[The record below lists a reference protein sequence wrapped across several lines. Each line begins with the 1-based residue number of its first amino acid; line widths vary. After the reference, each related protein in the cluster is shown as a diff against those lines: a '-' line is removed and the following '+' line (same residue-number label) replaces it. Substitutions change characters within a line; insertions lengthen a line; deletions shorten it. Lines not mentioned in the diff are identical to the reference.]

1 MDSFMTR
8 RIVLFTLLGLLLIA
22 GAVKGVS
29 YWTVGRFLIETNNA
43 YIESDRVLITPRVPG
58 YIAEVLVKDNQTVK
72 SGDILARLDSTEYR
86 AKVAEAQ
93 AAVGV
98 AQANIAAAR
107 ANTAR
112 QRSAIDEAAASI
124 GSARAAATRA
134 NSDLKRYAALKD
146 EQWVST
152 QRFQAAQADAA
163 TAAANVERSKAG
175 LASQSQQISVLSTS
189 AQAALAQY
197 KVALAKVETVQVDLE
212 NTIIRAPHDGVVA
225 NRMARVGQYA
235 RAGTL
240 LMAVVPV
247 GDIFVVANYKETQIS
262 GMRIGQ
268 PVTLH
273 IDAFPDAT
281 FSGIVDSFAPATGSR
296 FSMLPPENATGN
308 FTKIVQR
315 IPVRIRITKKPDLPL
330 PLSDGMSVVTEIDI
344 RK

>member
-1 MDSFMTR
+1 MTR
-8 RIVLFTLLGLLLIA
+8 RIILFSLLGLLLIA
-22 GAVKGVS
+22 GAVKAVS

-43 YIESDRVLITPRVPG
+43 YVDSERVLITPRVPG
-58 YIAEVLVKDNQTVK
+58 YLAEVLVKDNQTVK
-72 SGDILARLDSTEYR
+72 SGDVLARLDSTEYR

-98 AQANIAAAR
+98 AQANIAAAK

-124 GSARAAATRA
+124 GSAQAAATRA

-146 EQWVST
+146 DQWVST
-152 QRFQAAQADAA
+152 QRYQAAQADAA
-163 TAAANVERSKAG
+163 AAAANVARSKAG
-175 LASQSQQISVLSTS
+175 LANQTQQIAVLSTS

-197 KVALAKVETVQVDLE
+197 KVALAKVETVQIDLE
-212 NTIIRAPHDGVVA
+212 NTIIRAPRDGVVA

-235 RAGTL
+235 RAGTQ

-247 GDIFVVANYKETQIS
+247 GDVFVVANYKETQIS

-273 IDAFPDAT
+273 VDAFPDAK
-281 FSGIVDSFAPATGSR
+281 FSGVVDSFAPATGSR

-315 IPVRIRITKKPDLPL
+315 IPVRIRITKKPELPL
-330 PLSDGMSVVTEIDI
+330 PLSDGLSVVTEIDI